1 MCLSLYLN
9 WRNELQITWRKLNE
23 NMASL
28 TEDEIMG
35 MLEYERTHERRV
47 KMLLR
52 LHQRANSLR
61 VARERIELL
70 KEGLRP

>member
-1 MCLSLYLN
+1 M
-9 WRNELQITWRKLNE
+9 QITWRKLNE
-23 NMASL
+23 RMATL
-28 TEDEIMG
+28 TEDEVMA

>member
-1 MCLSLYLN
+1 
-9 WRNELQITWRKLNE
+9 LQITWRRLNE
-23 NMASL
+23 YMATF
-28 TEDEIMG
+28 TEDEIMA
-35 MLEYERTHERRV
+35 MLAYERTHERRE

>member
-1 MCLSLYLN
+1 M
-9 WRNELQITWRKLNE
+9 QITWRRLNE
-23 NMASL
+23 YMATY
-28 TEDEIMG
+28 TEDEIMA

-70 KEGLRP
+70 KEGVRP

>member
-1 MCLSLYLN
+1 M
-9 WRNELQITWRKLNE
+9 QITWRKLNE
-23 NMASL
+23 TMATLS
-28 TEDEIMG
+28 EDEVMA
-35 MLEYERTHERRV
+35 MLEYERTHQRRV

-70 KEGLRP
+70 KEAVRP

>member
-1 MCLSLYLN
+1 MK
-9 WRNELQITWRKLNE
+9 ITWRKLNE
-23 NMASL
+23 TMSSL
-28 TEDEIMG
+28 TEEEIME

-52 LHQRANSLR
+52 LHQRGNSLR

>member
-1 MCLSLYLN
+1 MK
-9 WRNELQITWRKLNE
+9 ITWRKLNE
-23 NMASL
+23 TMATL
-28 TEDEIMG
+28 TEGEIME

>member
-1 MCLSLYLN
+1 ML
-9 WRNELQITWRKLNE
+9 ITWRKLNE
-23 NMASL
+23 YMATY
-28 TEDEIMG
+28 TEEEIMA

-70 KEGLRP
+70 KEAVRP

>member
-1 MCLSLYLN
+1 ML
-9 WRNELQITWRKLNE
+9 ITWRRLNE
-23 NMASL
+23 YMATY
-28 TEDEIMG
+28 TEDEIMA
-35 MLEYERTHERRV
+35 MLEYERTHDRRV

-70 KEGLRP
+70 KEAVRP

>member
-1 MCLSLYLN
+1 M
-9 WRNELQITWRKLNE
+9 QITWRKLNE

-28 TEDEIMG
+28 TEDEIMS

-70 KEGLRP
+70 KEGVRP

>member
-1 MCLSLYLN
+1 MK
-9 WRNELQITWRKLNE
+9 ITWRKLNE
-23 NMASL
+23 TMATLS
-28 TEDEIMG
+28 EDEIMA
-35 MLEYERTHERRV
+35 MLEYERTHDRRV

>member
-1 MCLSLYLN
+1 M
-9 WRNELQITWRKLNE
+9 QITWRKLNE
-23 NMASL
+23 TMATL
-28 TEDEIMG
+28 TEEEIMA

>member
-1 MCLSLYLN
+1 M
-9 WRNELQITWRKLNE
+9 QITWRKLNE

-28 TEDEIMG
+28 TEDEVMA

-70 KEGLRP
+70 KEGVRP

>member
-1 MCLSLYLN
+1 M
-9 WRNELQITWRKLNE
+9 QITWRKLNE
-23 NMASL
+23 RMATLS
-28 TEDEIMG
+28 EDEVMD
-35 MLEYERTHERRV
+35 MLEYERTHDKRV

-70 KEGLRP
+70 KEAVRP

>member
-1 MCLSLYLN
+1 
-9 WRNELQITWRKLNE
+9 LQITWRKLNE
-23 NMASL
+23 SMATL
-28 TEDEIMG
+28 TEDEVVA

-61 VARERIELL
+61 VARERVELL
-70 KEGLRP
+70 KEGVRP

>member
-1 MCLSLYLN
+1 M
-9 WRNELQITWRKLNE
+9 QITWRRLNE
-23 NMASL
+23 YMATLS
-28 TEDEIMG
+28 EEEVMA

-52 LHQRANSLR
+52 LHQRGNSLR

>member
-1 MCLSLYLN
+1 M
-9 WRNELQITWRKLNE
+9 QITWRKLNE
-23 NMASL
+23 NMATL
-28 TEDEIMG
+28 TENEVMA
-35 MLEYERTHERRV
+35 MLEYERTHARRV

-70 KEGLRP
+70 KEGVRP

>member
-1 MCLSLYLN
+1 MK
-9 WRNELQITWRKLNE
+9 ITWRKLNE
-23 NMASL
+23 TMATL
-28 TEDEIMG
+28 TEGEIMA

-52 LHQRANSLR
+52 LHQRGNSLR

-70 KEGLRP
+70 KEGVRP

>member
-1 MCLSLYLN
+1 M
-9 WRNELQITWRKLNE
+9 QITWRKLNE

-28 TEDEIMG
+28 TEDEVMA

-61 VARERIELL
+61 VARERIQLL
-70 KEGLRP
+70 KEAVRP

>member
-1 MCLSLYLN
+1 MK
-9 WRNELQITWRKLNE
+9 ITWRKLNE
-23 NMASL
+23 TMATLS
-28 TEDEIMG
+28 EEEIMA

-70 KEGLRP
+70 KEGVRP

>member
-1 MCLSLYLN
+1 M
-9 WRNELQITWRKLNE
+9 QITWRKLNE
-23 NMASL
+23 RMATLS
-28 TEDEIMG
+28 EDEIMA
-35 MLEYERTHERRV
+35 MLEYERTHDRRV

-52 LHQRANSLR
+52 LHQRGNSLR

>member
-1 MCLSLYLN
+1 M
-9 WRNELQITWRKLNE
+9 QITWRKLNE
-23 NMASL
+23 RMATL
-28 TEDEIMG
+28 TEEEVVD
-35 MLEYERTHERRV
+35 MLEYERTHDKRV

-70 KEGLRP
+70 KEAVRP

>member
-1 MCLSLYLN
+1 M
-9 WRNELQITWRKLNE
+9 QITWRKLNE
-23 NMASL
+23 FMATYS
-28 TEDEIMG
+28 EEEIMA

>member
-1 MCLSLYLN
+1 MK
-9 WRNELQITWRKLNE
+9 ITWRKLNE
-23 NMASL
+23 TMSSL
-28 TEDEIMG
+28 TEEEIMA

-70 KEGLRP
+70 KEAVRP

>member
-1 MCLSLYLN
+1 M
-9 WRNELQITWRKLNE
+9 QITWRKLNE
-23 NMASL
+23 NMATL
-28 TEDEIMG
+28 TEEEIMA

-70 KEGLRP
+70 KEGVRP

>member
-1 MCLSLYLN
+1 M
-9 WRNELQITWRKLNE
+9 QITWRKLNE
-23 NMASL
+23 RMATLS
-28 TEDEIMG
+28 EDEVMA

-52 LHQRANSLR
+52 LHQRGNSLR

-70 KEGLRP
+70 KEGVRP

>member
-1 MCLSLYLN
+1 MK
-9 WRNELQITWRKLNE
+9 ITWRRLNE
-23 NMASL
+23 YMATF
-28 TEDEIMG
+28 TEEEIMA

>member
-1 MCLSLYLN
+1 M
-9 WRNELQITWRKLNE
+9 QITWRRLNE
-23 NMASL
+23 YMATY
-28 TEDEIMG
+28 TEDEIMA

-70 KEGLRP
+70 KEAVRP

>member
-1 MCLSLYLN
+1 MATLS
-9 WRNELQITWRKLNE
+9 
-23 NMASL
+23 
-28 TEDEIMG
+28 EDEIMA
-35 MLEYERTHERRV
+35 MLEYERTHDRRV

-52 LHQRANSLR
+52 LHQRGNSLR

>member
-1 MCLSLYLN
+1 M
-9 WRNELQITWRKLNE
+9 QITWRKLNE
-23 NMASL
+23 NMATLS
-28 TEDEIMG
+28 EDEIMA

-52 LHQRANSLR
+52 LHQLANSLR

>member
-1 MCLSLYLN
+1 ML
-9 WRNELQITWRKLNE
+9 ITWRRLNE
-23 NMASL
+23 YMATY
-28 TEDEIMG
+28 TEEEIMA

-52 LHQRANSLR
+52 LHQRANSMR

-70 KEGLRP
+70 KEGVRP

>member
-1 MCLSLYLN
+1 ML
-9 WRNELQITWRKLNE
+9 ITWRRLNE
-23 NMASL
+23 YMATY
-28 TEDEIMG
+28 TEEEIMA

-70 KEGLRP
+70 KEAVRS

>member
-1 MCLSLYLN
+1 ML
-9 WRNELQITWRKLNE
+9 ITWRRLNE
-23 NMASL
+23 YMATYS
-28 TEDEIMG
+28 EEEIMA

-61 VARERIELL
+61 VARELSLIHI
-70 KEGLRP
+70 

>member
-1 MCLSLYLN
+1 M
-9 WRNELQITWRKLNE
+9 QITWRKLNE
-23 NMASL
+23 SMATF
-28 TEDEIMG
+28 TEDEVMA

-61 VARERIELL
+61 VARERVELL
-70 KEGLRP
+70 KEGVRP

>member
-1 MCLSLYLN
+1 M
-9 WRNELQITWRKLNE
+9 QITWRKLNE
-23 NMASL
+23 YMATY
-28 TEDEIMG
+28 TEDEIMA

-70 KEGLRP
+70 KEAVRP

>member
-1 MCLSLYLN
+1 MK
-9 WRNELQITWRKLNE
+9 ITWRKLNE
-23 NMASL
+23 TMATLS
-28 TEDEIMG
+28 EDEIMA

-70 KEGLRP
+70 KEAVRP

>member
-1 MCLSLYLN
+1 M
-9 WRNELQITWRKLNE
+9 QITWRKLNE
-23 NMASL
+23 RMATL
-28 TEDEIMG
+28 TEDEVMA
-35 MLEYERTHERRV
+35 MLEYERTHQRRV

>member
-1 MCLSLYLN
+1 M
-9 WRNELQITWRKLNE
+9 QITWRKLNE
-23 NMASL
+23 RMATLS
-28 TEDEIMG
+28 EDEVMA
-35 MLEYERTHERRV
+35 MLEYERTHDRRV